1 MRVASL
7 YDIHGNLPALEAV
20 IADLRRERV
29 DRVVV
34 GGDVLPG
41 PLATE
46 CLDLLTSLNIPTEFI
61 RGNGD
66 RAVIDMMRGQNPTSV
81 PEQAWPMIQ
90 WNADHLNETQQ
101 RILESWPPTM
111 RMNVDGIGE
120 VLFCHATPQSDRPIF
135 TRRTAEAKLLP
146 LFAAIDADLVVCGH
160 THMQYDRN
168 VGSLRIVN
176 SGSVG
181 MPFGKPGAYW
191 LLLDNGVNLRCTEYD
206 LAAAAERI
214 TGSGY
219 PKADEFAAR
228 NVLDPPSEDAML
240 DAYAG
245 VELKQQ

>member
-20 IADLRRERV
+20 IADLRRQDV
-29 DRVVV
+29 DRIVV

-46 CLDLLTSLNIPTEFI
+46 CLDLLTNLDIPIEFI

-66 RAVIDMMRGQNPTSV
+66 RAVIDMIHGQSPTSV
-81 PEQAWPMIQ
+81 PEQAWPMIK
-90 WNADHLNETQQ
+90 WNADHLNESQQ
-101 RILESWPPTM
+101 RALESWPPTM
-111 RMNVDGIGE
+111 RMQVDGIGK

-135 TRRTAEAKLLP
+135 TRRTTEEKLLP

-168 VGSLRIVN
+168 VGSLRVIN

-181 MPFGKPGAYW
+181 MPFGNPGAYW
-191 LLLDNGVNLRCTEYD
+191 LLLDNGVNLRRTEYD
-206 LAAAAERI
+206 LLAAAGRI
-214 TGSGY
+214 RSSGY
-219 PKADEFAAR
+219 PKADEFAER
-228 NVLDPPSEDAML
+228 NVVNPPSEDTML

-245 VELKQQ
+245 VELKQP